1 MLISP
6 GSSLGGARPKAS
18 IRNHDNSLWL
28 AKFPS
33 RHDDYDIGLWEFIAY
48 QMAIESGIE
57 MAESKV
63 EAIGRHHIF
72 LTKRFDR
79 TETGE
84 RLHFSN
90 AMTQL
95 GYFGGQDD
103 GASYLE
109 LAEFLIQHGS
119 NTQADL
125 VQLFT
130 LKVTKTDLPKPVC
143 SSNTLEINH
152 IPYFSNT
159 QADLLSLLL
168 QR

>member
-1 MLISP
+1 
-6 GSSLGGARPKAS
+6 
-18 IRNHDNSLWL
+18 LWL

-63 EAIGRHHIF
+63 EAIGTHHIF

-79 TETGE
+79 TESGK
-84 RLHFSN
+84 RLHFSS

-95 GYFGGQDD
+95 EYFDGQDD

-119 NTQADL
+119 NTQQDL
-125 VQLFT
+125 EQ
-130 LKVTKTDLPKPVC
+130 
-143 SSNTLEINH
+143 
-152 IPYFSNT
+152 
-159 QADLLSLLL
+159 QAGIRKEERELLRDCFILN
-168 QR
+168 

>member
-79 TETGE
+79 TETGK
-84 RLHFSN
+84 RRHFSS

-95 GYFGGQDD
+95 EYFDGQDN

-109 LAEFLIQHGS
+109 LAEFLMQYGA
-119 NTQADL
+119 NTQQDL
-125 VQLFT
+125 EQLWT
-130 LKVTKTDLPKPVC
+130 R
-143 SSNTLEINH
+143 
-152 IPYFSNT
+152 
-159 QADLLSLLL
+159 LLFNI
-168 QR
+168 R